1 MLEKACHEISS
12 HSYSFAH
19 THIFLQSSSFSSSS
33 FFLKCE
39 LWNKVGTCVCVF
51 SFLFSVLVHWGTDL
65 STEYIFLKDML
76 IPPPQSILLCSPLPL
91 WLINPLSII
100 WSQSI
105 TPFYRL
111 SGGITISL
119 FGAPLRMADPYQTE
133 ATPWTK
139 EPLWSSLH
147 SATNVSISIGCSC
160 CTTVCW
166 DFFRSLSAE
175 EESWWMRMIQSRLEG
190 VHVSGQMWRVLG
202 YLDTDRD
209 WEEVET
215 ECSLLKDP
223 VKSEKIAAFV
233 LRLSRDPSLLS
244 ANLKVCS
251 ERLPHFRLQIISA
264 GLQLLIILTIIFNDK
279 LINCWVEW
287 FSTC

>member
-1 MLEKACHEISS
+1 MC
-12 HSYSFAH
+12 
-19 THIFLQSSSFSSSS
+19 
-33 FFLKCE
+33 
-39 LWNKVGTCVCVF
+39 VCVCVF

-76 IPPPQSILLCSPLPL
+76 IPPPQSVLLCSPLPL

-160 CTTVCW
+160 CMTVW
-166 DFFRSLSAE
+166 TELRFLSVSLRARQRKSLDE
-175 EESWWMRMIQSRLEG
+175 CGWYSWG
-190 VHVSGQMWRVLG
+190 WRVCMCQG
-202 YLDTDRD
+202 RCGGCRDTWTLTLIERKLRQSAAS
-209 WEEVET
+209 WKI
-215 ECSLLKDP
+215 LLK
-223 VKSEKIAAFV
+223 V
-233 LRLSRDPSLLS
+233 SR
-244 ANLKVCS
+244 
-251 ERLPHFRLQIISA
+251 
-264 GLQLLIILTIIFNDK
+264 
-279 LINCWVEW
+279 
-287 FSTC
+287 

>member
-1 MLEKACHEISS
+1 MKLAVT
-12 HSYSFAH
+12 H
-19 THIFLQSSSFSSSS
+19 TVLHIHTYFFRAPLFLRLP
-33 FFLKCE
+33 FFFECE

-65 STEYIFLKDML
+65 STEYIFLEDML
-76 IPPPQSILLCSPLPL
+76 IPPPQSVLLCSPLPL

-160 CTTVCW
+160 CCLNRAEISFGLSRQKKSLDECGWYSLGWRVRMCQGGCGGCW
-166 DFFRSLSAE
+166 DTWTLTLIERKLRQSAA
-175 EESWWMRMIQSRLEG
+175 SWKI
-190 VHVSGQMWRVLG
+190 
-202 YLDTDRD
+202 
-209 WEEVET
+209 
-215 ECSLLKDP
+215 LLK
-223 VKSEKIAAFV
+223 V
-233 LRLSRDPSLLS
+233 SR
-244 ANLKVCS
+244 
-251 ERLPHFRLQIISA
+251 
-264 GLQLLIILTIIFNDK
+264 
-279 LINCWVEW
+279 
-287 FSTC
+287 

>member
-33 FFLKCE
+33 FFFECE

-76 IPPPQSILLCSPLPL
+76 IPPPQSVLLCSPLPL

-147 SATNVSISIGCSC
+147 SATDVSISIGCSC
-160 CTTVCW
+160 CMTVW
-166 DFFRSLSAE
+166 TELRFLSVSLG
-175 EESWWMRMIQSRLEG
+175 RR
-190 VHVSGQMWRVLG
+190 RVLMNAD
-202 YLDTDRD
+202 DTVEAGGCACVRADVEGAGIPGHWPWLRGSWDR
-209 WEEVET
+209 VQ
-215 ECSLLKDP
+215 P
-223 VKSEKIAAFV
+223 
-233 LRLSRDPSLLS
+233 P
-244 ANLKVCS
+244 
-251 ERLPHFRLQIISA
+251 ERS
-264 GLQLLIILTIIFNDK
+264 
-279 LINCWVEW
+279 C
-287 FSTC
+287 

>member
-1 MLEKACHEISS
+1 MKLAVT
-12 HSYSFAH
+12 H
-19 THIFLQSSSFSSSS
+19 TVLHIHTYFFRAPLFLRLP
-33 FFLKCE
+33 FFFECE

-65 STEYIFLKDML
+65 STEYIFLEDML
-76 IPPPQSILLCSPLPL
+76 IPPPQSVLLCSPLPL

-160 CTTVCW
+160 CCLNRAEIS
-166 DFFRSLSAE
+166 FGLSAE

-190 VHVSGQMWRVLG
+190 AHVSGRMWRVLG
-202 YLDTDRD
+202 YLDTDPD

-223 VKSEKIAAFV
+223 VKSEQIAAFV
-233 LRLSRDPSLLS
+233 LRLSHDPSLLS

-251 ERLPHFRLQIISA
+251 ERLPHFRLQIIST